1 MSIADGVRRGSV
13 WVGCGCGLVH
23 LRQLLGGMN
32 NVAGTARG
40 HDPNHMIVVLGHAD
54 ANHAK
59 RAPETVSHG
68 ALSSTTTTTTTAVV
82 VVVVVLPLA
91 LGVVATSL
99 RLLLWR
105 ARIISHSLEEDAR
118 YIWNEGS
125 MVSRDK

>member
-1 MSIADGVRRGSV
+1 MMYDVTILGA
-13 WVGCGCGLVH
+13 GCGCGLWPPPMVH

-32 NVAGTARG
+32 AQPKQR
-40 HDPNHMIVVLGHAD
+40 M
-54 ANHAK
+54 
-59 RAPETVSHG
+59 SHG
-68 ALSSTTTTTTTAVV
+68 ALSSTTTTTTTTTAVA